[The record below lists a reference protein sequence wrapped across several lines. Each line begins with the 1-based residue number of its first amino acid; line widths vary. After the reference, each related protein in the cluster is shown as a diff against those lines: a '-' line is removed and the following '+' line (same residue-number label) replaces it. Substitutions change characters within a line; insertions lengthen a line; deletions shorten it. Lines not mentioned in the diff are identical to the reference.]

1 MGGAGLEVERLE
13 AAACSVAEE
22 IAEDHVEA
30 LRRYYEEAAEGGRT
44 IWVSFDWAVL
54 I

>member
-1 MGGAGLEVERLE
+1 M
-13 AAACSVAEE
+13 AEE

-44 IWVSFDWAVL
+44 IWVSLTGRWVL